1 VSGVVDTDS
10 TGLVD
15 VSELAPADSLDDVTT
30 ELEGVSVGVGEGVG
44 VGVGVGV
51 GEGVGVGVGD
61 VDGFVV
67 GIAVAFALAS
77 KRGSMIAFRV
87 PTSSGWAIETTI
99 FPVGSTMYT
108 FGLPFVL
115 YKFVMSPP
123 PVKTGHV
130 IPVWLIYVELI
141 VSAEAPVVSTLRN

>member
-1 VSGVVDTDS
+1 MEEPFSFCVSGVVDTDS

-15 VSELAPADSLDDVTT
+15 VSELAPADLLDGVTT
-30 ELEGVSVGVGEGVG
+30 ELEGVGVGVSEGVG
-44 VGVGVGV
+44 M
-51 GEGVGVGVGD
+51 GVGVGVGD

-141 VSAEAPVVSTLRN
+141 VSAEAPVVSTLIN